1 MLHLRSSVRS
11 GAHAA
16 EHWYVTASLSAAH
29 AVGCSRKEEDP
40 PDRGQQPAA
49 SPCQLDLSLDR
60 LRLACPPLP
69 GGSGLPFGLLSAS
82 AWAPGGAS
90 QLRRFSSS
98 PPELLSDLPASSDAD
113 VLLSDLPASEV
124 AEGATSAAAAAASGG
139 SEVAAIA
146 DQSIAPIAGI
156 QYMLEAMHQYTG
168 LPW

>member
-1 MLHLRSSVRS
+1 MLHLRTSVRL

-49 SPCQLDLSLDR
+49 PPCQLDLSLDR

-69 GGSGLPFGLLSAS
+69 GPGLPFGLLSVS
-82 AWAPGGAS
+82 AWASGGAS

-98 PPELLSDLPASSDAD
+98 PPELLSDLPARGTAD